1 MKFRKK
7 ASAMILATALIVSSA
22 ITSYAGFMKEEIVG
36 NNRYETAAKIADRMG
51 EYSVAILVNG
61 NSIAD
66 GLSASGLAGKENAPI
81 LLTKKHEIPQETLER
96 FFGVEKIYIIGGEG
110 AISKDVEEELSYYG
124 LYTERIAGNNR
135 VETSIEVSKE
145 IGDYSE
151 AFLVNGFKGE
161 ADAMSVAAVAARDKT
176 PIILTNGKEA
186 PTYKMDGVMYYVVGG
201 DAVMSD
207 SLQYEFEAERLSG
220 SNRYT
225 TNKEIVKRFYPDANK
240 VYFAKGELLVDALAV
255 SSLAKDEGLVLVNDN
270 SDKTAIYGKD
280 HLIQVGGMS
289 QDIVNRVV
297 EAIYSEPQDN
307 INPDDEQ
314 QQEEINPDENTE
326 NLGDT
331 YDINSPEFQDIVR
344 TEFYRLLDE
353 YRAREGKRVV
363 FHYWR
368 MEESSWLKSKHMID
382 NSYFSHDNNGIYLE
396 YPHHGGGAE
405 CIAGNWFTQSVTE
418 EAGKDLAKRLFEQW
432 KNSPGHNAILLSET
446 NDDLNKCVDIDGFS
460 FYAKESNYNE
470 SFYGRKIDRSSGKI
484 YMIKATYHSTE
495 INPTIYWGPGQDV
508 DWTASVAPITSKE
521 EVFK

>member
-7 ASAMILATALIVSSA
+7 ASAMILSTALIVSSA

-96 FFGVEKIYIIGGEG
+96 LFGVEKIYIIGGEG

-201 DAVMSD
+201 DAVMND

-255 SSLAKDEGLVLVNDN
+255 SSLAKDDGLVLVNDN
-270 SDKTAIYGKD
+270 SDKTAIYGKE

-289 QDIVNRVV
+289 QYIVNRVV

-314 QQEEINPDENTE
+314 Q
-326 NLGDT
+326 
-331 YDINSPEFQDIVR
+331 
-344 TEFYRLLDE
+344 
-353 YRAREGKRVV
+353 
-363 FHYWR
+363 
-368 MEESSWLKSKHMID
+368 
-382 NSYFSHDNNGIYLE
+382 
-396 YPHHGGGAE
+396 
-405 CIAGNWFTQSVTE
+405 
-418 EAGKDLAKRLFEQW
+418 
-432 KNSPGHNAILLSET
+432 
-446 NDDLNKCVDIDGFS
+446 
-460 FYAKESNYNE
+460 
-470 SFYGRKIDRSSGKI
+470 
-484 YMIKATYHSTE
+484 
-495 INPTIYWGPGQDV
+495 
-508 DWTASVAPITSKE
+508 
-521 EVFK
+521 